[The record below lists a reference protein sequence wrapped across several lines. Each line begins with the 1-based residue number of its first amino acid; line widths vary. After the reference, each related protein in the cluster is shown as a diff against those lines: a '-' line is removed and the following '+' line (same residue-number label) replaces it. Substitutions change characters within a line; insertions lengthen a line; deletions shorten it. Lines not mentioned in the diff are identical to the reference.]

1 MFHNPGGDVDVDAEP
16 VGGQP
21 LRPAGVDTDPHSR
34 CIALHFKRLHS
45 ILGDEHGSQRDGRIA
60 EHRHDPVAQP
70 FDDVPA
76 GVQEGGFDSPG
87 HLPQQREGGIVT
99 SVQRPRGKADQVGE
113 HQRHLRVCRP
123 AGNGLGQR
131 LPHLQHTQADLARG
145 RIAIPQQPIGSSSRG
160 TWTTL
165 TRGGQRV
172 AEFRIARQQAARPV
186 DE

>member
-1 MFHNPGGDVDVDAEP
+1 MIPSPSRLTTARRRPG
-16 VGGQP
+16 
-21 LRPAGVDTDPHSR
+21 
-34 CIALHFKRLHS
+34 
-45 ILGDEHGSQRDGRIA
+45 
-60 EHRHDPVAQP
+60 
-70 FDDVPA
+70 
-76 GVQEGGFDSPG
+76 GGFDSPG